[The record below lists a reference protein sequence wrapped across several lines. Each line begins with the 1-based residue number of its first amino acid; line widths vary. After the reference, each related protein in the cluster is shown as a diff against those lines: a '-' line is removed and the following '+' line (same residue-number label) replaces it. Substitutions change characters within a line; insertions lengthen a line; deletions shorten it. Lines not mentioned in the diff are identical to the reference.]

1 MSRDPSEPILLAGGS
16 ASGYPDHM
24 VVTGELFAQ
33 IMRWRMYAIAFT
45 YRAEAQ
51 LDACVAWLRTHGAD
65 HVLQGELERASCRA

>member
-1 MSRDPSEPILLAGGS
+1 
-16 ASGYPDHM
+16 
-24 VVTGELFAQ
+24 
-33 IMRWRMYAIAFT
+33 MYAIAFT